1 MPDYLIQLSF
11 APEAVATLVSNP
23 QNREEVARSLIE
35 KVGGKL
41 KGYWFA
47 LGDYDVVEIATL
59 PDDESAVALSMAVV
73 AGGAVKAFKTTP
85 LLSMNESIEAM
96 KKASG
101 LGYKPPAKS

>member
-1 MPDYLIQLSF
+1 MPDYLLQLSY
-11 APEAVATLVSNP
+11 APEAVATLVANP

-59 PDDESAVALSMAVV
+59 PDDESAVALSMAVM
-73 AGGAVKAFKTTP
+73 AGGAVKSFKTTP
-85 LLSMNESIEAM
+85 LLSMSESIEAM

-101 LGYKPPAKS
+101 LGYKPPGK

>member
-1 MPDYLIQLSF
+1 MPDYLIQISF
-11 APEAVATLVSNP
+11 APEAVATLVANP

-59 PDDESAVALSMAVV
+59 PDDESAVALSMAVQ
-73 AGGAVKAFKTTP
+73 AGGAVKSFKTTP
-85 LLSMNESIEAM
+85 LLSLNDGIEAM
-96 KKASG
+96 EKASK
-101 LGYKPPAKS
+101 LEYKPPSK

>member
-1 MPDYLIQLSF
+1 MPDYLLQLSY
-11 APEAVATLVSNP
+11 APEVVATLVANP

-59 PDDESAVALSMAVV
+59 PDDESAVALSMAVL
-73 AGGAVKAFKTTP
+73 AGGAVKTFKTTP

>member
-1 MPDYLIQLSF
+1 MPDYLLQLSF
-11 APEAVATLVSNP
+11 APEAVATLVANP

-59 PDDESAVALSMAVV
+59 PDDESAVALSMAIM
-73 AGGAVKAFKTTP
+73 AGGAVKTFKTTP
-85 LLSMNESIEAM
+85 LISVNESIEAM

-101 LGYKPPAKS
+101 LGYKPPSK

>member
-1 MPDYLIQLSF
+1 MPDYLLQLSF
-11 APEAVATLVSNP
+11 APEAVATLVANP

-47 LGDYDVVEIATL
+47 LGDYDVVQIATL
-59 PDDESAVALSMAVV
+59 PDDESAVALSMAVM

-85 LLSMNESIEAM
+85 LLSMDEGIEAM

-101 LGYKPPAKS
+101 LGYKPPGK

>member
-1 MPDYLIQLSF
+1 MQDYLIQISF
-11 APEAVATLVSNP
+11 APEAVATLVTNP
-23 QNREEVARSLIE
+23 QNREDVARSLIE

-101 LGYKPPAKS
+101 LGYKPPSK